1 MGIVSYLRVVN
12 KSAKVEKAAHAV
24 IVTGARN
31 HAIQVNAGNLR
42 GSIDDGRIKGLS
54 RHALDRL
61 RDTIART
68 SHKSLDY
75 RVYGVCMTIPWGSK
89 TGTAYGDPSQSDA
102 SKIWRRWTHHL
113 GRFLDRWT
121 IGIIY
126 RVELQERKAVHW
138 HMMVYVPNDIE
149 YNAALAALCG
159 VFKGRHGSD
168 ALCLCKKRN
177 GRSMIDTGGND
188 THANILRLLRMTWIK
203 TLDECHDEIK
213 ANEAWSALAAPDAS
227 GSDHPSFPDIKT
239 FDYCFDSIP
248 LDGVKSGIAYLA
260 SHTTKHKQDQLGY
273 EGKQWG
279 YLGKKHLS
287 QPKSALLSLDGVSAS
302 TEYRARVRAF
312 RLIRRWCKVNRSMTD
327 WRVVQPR
334 VVRVDGEDGE
344 DVRVYKG
351 LVTRNPR
358 SLYLFGTP
366 AEVVSRAFDC
376 ALDSLS
382 NGG

>member
-1 MGIVSYLRVVN
+1 MESVSYLRLVN
-12 KSAKVEKAAHAV
+12 KPAKVEKAAHAV

-31 HAIQVNAGNLR
+31 HAVQVNTGNLR

-75 RVYGVCMTIPWGSK
+75 RVYGVCITIPWGSK
-89 TGTAYGDPSQSDA
+89 RGDNPGDPTQADA
-102 SKIWRRWTHHL
+102 AKIWKRWTHNL
-113 GRFLDRWT
+113 GRLLDRWS

-138 HMMVYVPNDIE
+138 HMMVYLPNDIDFR
-149 YNAALAALCG
+149 AAMGAFCD
-159 VFKGRHGSD
+159 VFQGRYGRYAMCFS
-168 ALCLCKKRN
+168 KKRN
-177 GRSMIDTGGND
+177 GRSMIDTASHE
-188 THANILRLLRMTWIK
+188 THGVILLLLRMSWITTLSDCHEEFK
-203 TLDECHDEIK
+203 TN
-213 ANEAWSALAAPDAS
+213 AAWADLAAPVAS
-227 GSDHPSFPDIKT
+227 GSALVSFPEIKT

-260 SHTTKHKQDQLGY
+260 SHTTKHKQEQLGY

-279 YLGKKHLS
+279 MLGKKHLV
-287 QPKSALLSLDGVSAS
+287 QPKPALLSIDDASAGV
-302 TEYRARVRAF
+302 EYRARVLAF
-312 RLIRRWCKVNRSMTD
+312 RLIRHWCKINRSMTD

-334 VVRVDGEDGE
+334 TVWVDSVDG

-366 AEVVSRAFDC
+366 SEVVSRAFDC
-376 ALDSLS
+376 ALNSI
-382 NGG
+382 GG

>member
-1 MGIVSYLRVVN
+1 MESVSYLRLVN
-12 KSAKVEKAAHAV
+12 KPAKVEKAAHAV

-31 HAIQVNAGNLR
+31 HAIQVNTGNLR
-42 GSIDDGRIKGLS
+42 GSIEDGRIKGLS

-68 SHKSLDY
+68 AHKSLDY
-75 RVYGVCMTIPWGSK
+75 RVYGVCITIPWGSK
-89 TGTAYGDPSQSDA
+89 TGDKPGDPTQADA

-113 GRFLDRWT
+113 GRFLDKWA

-138 HMMVYVPNDIE
+138 HMMVYLPNNID
-149 YNAALAALCG
+149 YKAALTAFCC
-159 VFKGRHGSD
+159 VFKGRH
-168 ALCLCKKRN
+168 AQEAMCLSKKRN
-177 GRSMIDTGGND
+177 GRSMIDCGGQD
-188 THANILRLLRMTWIK
+188 THAIILRLLRMTWINS
-203 TLDECHDEIK
+203 LIECHDEFMMN
-213 ANEAWSALAAPDAS
+213 AAWSDLAAPVAS
-227 GSDHPSFPDIKT
+227 GSDHAAFPEIKT

-279 YLGKKHLS
+279 FLGKKHLV
-287 QPKSALLSLDGVSAS
+287 QPKASLLSIEDAPAS
-302 TEYRARVRAF
+302 IEYRARIRAF

-334 VVRVDGEDGE
+334 VVHVDGDDGE

-351 LVTRNPR
+351 LVTRNFC

-366 AEVVSRAFDC
+366 SEVVSRAFEC
-376 ALDSLS
+376 ALNSV
-382 NGG
+382 GG

>member
-1 MGIVSYLRVVN
+1 MESVSYLRVVN

-68 SHKSLDY
+68 AHKSLDY
-75 RVYGVCMTIPWGSK
+75 RVYGVCITIPWGSK
-89 TGTAYGDPSQSDA
+89 SGDAFGDPTQSDA
-102 SKIWRRWTHHL
+102 AKIWRRWTHNL
-113 GRFLDRWT
+113 GRFLDKWA

-138 HMMVYVPNDIE
+138 HMMVYIPNNIDF
-149 YNAALAALCG
+149 NTTMAALCA
-159 VFKGRHGSD
+159 VIKGRLGCE
-168 ALCLCKKRN
+168 APCLVKKRN
-177 GRSMIDTGGND
+177 GRSMLDTGCNE
-188 THANILRLLRMTWIK
+188 THRNILRLLRMTWIR
-203 TLDECHDEIK
+203 TSSEYHDEIK
-213 ANEAWSALAAPDAS
+213 TNAAWSALAAPVAS
-227 GSDHPSFPDIKT
+227 GVDHGAFPDIKT
-239 FDYCFDSIP
+239 FDYCFDAIP

-279 YLGKKHLS
+279 YLGKRWLY
-287 QPKSALLSLDGVSAS
+287 QPKSALLSIEGAPAS
-302 TEYRARVRAF
+302 VEYRARVCAF
-312 RLIRRWCKVNRSMTD
+312 RLIRHWCKLHRAETD
-327 WRVVQPR
+327 WRVVRPS
-334 VVRVDGEDGE
+334 VKHVESLDGDTVD
-344 DVRVYKG
+344 VYRG

-366 AEVVSRAFDC
+366 SEVVARAFDC
-376 ALDSLS
+376 AL
-382 NGG
+382 NQIGV